1 LWKLSRF
8 DRAGQSRVGLY
19 GLLELARAALPLAE
33 HAECIAE
40 IILGHGPVE
49 RHARA
54 GSFLQGVAKGGD
66 GLVEPR
72 RPALPLAEFPERIA
86 EIILGPG
93 PLERHAFAG
102 SFAQNLA
109 IKLDA
114 FGQRFILSRLLAVLS
129 ERSGQ
134 AELDPCQGFWFPDA
148 FPALNQ
154 RADLR
159 DQGRESI
166 GDVMSG
172 LIDGECG
179 DPGLGE
185 QA

>member
-1 LWKLSRF
+1 M
-8 DRAGQSRVGLY
+8 AQSSG
-19 GLLELARAALPLAE
+19 ARAS
-33 HAECIAE
+33 
-40 IILGHGPVE
+40 
-49 RHARA
+49 
-54 GSFLQGVAKGGD
+54 SFLQGVAKGGD

-72 RPALPLAEFPERIA
+72 RPALPLAEFLERIA

-134 AELDPCQGFWFPDA
+134 AELDPARVSGFQTPSR
-148 FPALNQ
+148 L
-154 RADLR
+154 
-159 DQGRESI
+159 
-166 GDVMSG
+166 
-172 LIDGECG
+172 
-179 DPGLGE
+179 
-185 QA
+185 